1 MLFDTHPKAA
11 FYPDTAYHLL
21 SPRLFFRWLELPD
34 EGLVSCFRGSKFW
47 EKYLIKY
54 WIGGKD
60 KKKERNVL
68 SLNAV
73 LYRQWTD
80 GFKVFALFCARDRMG
95 NGGRVLEERQ
105 VALLDQTAPGE
116 LWGVDTPHLPTQCSS
131 GSSDLPCLMLLRWP
145 SKQRWRE
152 GAGGGGEYRERCWQ
166 KHLWLWTSRGLLLW
180 KQTATS
186 SAGKVCCQ
194 RPPLPRSRS
203 T

>member
-1 MLFDTHPKAA
+1 MRCFLTPIQKQRFILT
-11 FYPDTAYHLL
+11 
-21 SPRLFFRWLELPD
+21 PRTIYFLHVSSFGDSNFQMKGSFR
-34 EGLVSCFRGSKFW
+34 VSGKFW